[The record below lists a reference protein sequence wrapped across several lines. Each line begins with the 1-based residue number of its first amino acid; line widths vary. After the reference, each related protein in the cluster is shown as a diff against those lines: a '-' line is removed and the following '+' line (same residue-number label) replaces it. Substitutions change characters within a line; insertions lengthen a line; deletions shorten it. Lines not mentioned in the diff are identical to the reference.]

1 MVEEQR
7 NTLKSILW
15 NISATQDEVEKKMLA
30 DAFKII

>member
-15 NISATQDEVEKKMLA
+15 NISATQDEVEKMLA